1 MNVLIRVDS
10 STEIGSGHVM
20 RCLTLARKLR
30 NMGAEV
36 TFVCSEL
43 QGNLI
48 KLITKEFMVLSLIIP
63 DAVQKVGSDE
73 DFFQSWLDLGW
84 ELDVEYIKNYL
95 KADQN
100 KLDWLIVDH
109 YGIDR
114 RWECSLRP
122 FFKKI
127 MVIDDLAN
135 RRHYCDVLLDQNFY
149 SNPQARYEGLVP
161 RSCMLYLGPQYAL
174 LRPEFEVERRQ
185 FKKQNGFVKK
195 IMVFFGGSDPTN
207 ETCKALK
214 ALATFNAKD
223 IEIDVVV
230 GDQNKNKRK
239 IKDLCRGNPNMNY
252 FCQVDKMAELMVEA
266 DLAIGAGGT
275 TTWER
280 LYMGLPTLTIVV
292 AENQKDTINDL
303 ANYGAIWN
311 LGWYEDVSEE
321 KLVSAIKYIFDNPQ
335 FLKELEDKS
344 LTLIR
349 KAENERMVEEVF
361 REGSLDF
368 LTEKIHLC
376 TNTLVTSVAA
386 KVPLVNAL
394 RNAYEKMGID
404 GKIVGADVNPN
415 CVAKYFVDTF
425 WLMPELDELN
435 VEELI
440 RFCQEEQIRCIIP
453 TRDGELLYFAEHK
466 DRLNTVGIEVMISNR
481 KAVETCLDKLLFSAN
496 LSLSGFPVI
505 ETTDN
510 INVLNCEWYVVKERY
525 GAGSRSIGLG
535 LSREEAVIHAQ
546 QLIRPIF
553 QPFVQGEE
561 YSVDIYIAK
570 NGRTKGVIV
579 RKRELVVHGESQI
592 TITVGMPKLEELGA
606 KLAEK
611 LGLYGHVV
619 MQVIV
624 DAHGG
629 FHVIECNSRFGGAST
644 LSIAAGL
651 DTFYWFLLESQGAD
665 LDGYPFFRSANEKRQ
680 IRYAEDRILE

>member
-20 RCLTLARKLR
+20 RCLTLASKLKNR
-30 NMGAEV
+30 GAEV

-48 KLITKEFMVLSLIIP
+48 KLIARDFKVRSLIIP
-63 DAVQKVGSDE
+63 DALQKVRSAWE
-73 DFFQSWLDLGW
+73 FFQRWLDFGW
-84 ELDVEYIKNYL
+84 KLDAEYIIDYL
-95 KADQN
+95 NANQN
-100 KLDWLIVDH
+100 KPDWLIVDH

-122 FFKKI
+122 FVKKI

-135 RRHYCDVLLDQNFY
+135 RLHDCDVLLDQNFY
-149 SNPQARYEGLVP
+149 LNPQARYEGLVP
-161 RSCMLYLGPQYAL
+161 HSCILYLGPQYAL
-174 LRPEFEVERRQ
+174 LRPEFEVWRKRL
-185 FKKQNGFVKK
+185 KKQNGFVQK

-207 ETCKALK
+207 ETIKALK

-223 IEIDVVV
+223 IKIDVIV
-230 GDQNKNKRK
+230 GNQNKVKRQ
-239 IKDLCRGNPNMNY
+239 IEDFCQGHLNMNY
-252 FCQVDKMAELMVEA
+252 YCQVDNMAKLMVEA
-266 DLAIGAGGT
+266 DVAIGAGGA

-280 LYMGLPTLTIVV
+280 LYLGLPTLTLVV
-292 AENQKDTINDL
+292 AENQKETIHDL

-311 LGWYEDVSEE
+311 LGWSGDVSVE

-335 FLKELEDKS
+335 FLKQLGDKS
-344 LTLIR
+344 LTLMR
-349 KAENERMVEEVF
+349 KAENERMVEEIW
-361 REGSLDF
+361 REGSRDCLS
-368 LTEKIHLC
+368 KKMHLY

-386 KVPLVNAL
+386 KVPLVKAL
-394 RNAYEKMGID
+394 RNAYERLGNE
-404 GKIVGADVNPN
+404 GKIVGADVDPN
-415 CVAKYFVDTF
+415 CVAKYFVDSF
-425 WLMPELDELN
+425 WSMPRLDDLN

-440 RFCQEEQIRCIIP
+440 HFCQEEKIRCIIP

-466 DRLNTVGIEVMISNR
+466 DRLNAVGIEVMISNR
-481 KAVETCLDKLLFSAN
+481 NAVETCLDKLLFSAN
-496 LSLSGFPVI
+496 LSLLGFPVI

-510 INVLNCEWYVVKERY
+510 INVLNSELYVVKERY

-535 LSREEAVIHAQ
+535 LSREEAIKHAQ
-546 QLIRPIF
+546 QLSRPIF

-561 YSVDIYIAK
+561 YSVDLYVDN

-579 RKRELVVHGESQI
+579 RRRELVVHGESQI
-592 TITVGMPKLEELGA
+592 TYTVKMPELEELGA
-606 KLAEK
+606 NLVEK

-619 MQVIV
+619 MQVLV
-624 DAHGG
+624 DAHGR

-644 LSIAAGL
+644 LSLAAGL

-665 LDGYPFFRSANEKRQ
+665 LDGYPFLRSANEKRQ

>member
-10 STEIGSGHVM
+10 STKIGSGHVM
-20 RCLTLARKLR
+20 RCLTLASKLK

-43 QGNLI
+43 LGNLN
-48 KLITKEFMVLSLIIP
+48 KLIARDFKVRSLIIP
-63 DAVQKVGSDE
+63 DALQKVGSAQE
-73 DFFQSWLDLGW
+73 FFQRWLDFGW
-84 ELDVEYIKNYL
+84 RLDAEYIKDYL
-95 KADQN
+95 NADQN
-100 KLDWLIVDH
+100 KPDWLIVDH

-114 RWECSLRP
+114 HWECSLRP
-122 FFKKI
+122 FVKKI

-135 RRHYCDVLLDQNFY
+135 RMHYCDVLLDQNFY

-161 RSCMLYLGPQYAL
+161 RSCILYLGPQYAL
-174 LRPEFEVERRQ
+174 LRPEFEVGQKRLKR
-185 FKKQNGFVKK
+185 QNGFVKK

-207 ETCKALK
+207 ETSKALK

-223 IEIDVVV
+223 IEIDVIV
-230 GDQNKNKRK
+230 GNQNKVKRQ
-239 IKDLCRGNPNMNY
+239 IKDLCQRHPNMNY
-252 FCQVDKMAELMVEA
+252 YCQVDNMAELMVEA
-266 DLAIGAGGT
+266 DVAIGAGGT

-280 LYMGLPTLTIVV
+280 LYLGLPTLTLVV
-292 AENQKDTINDL
+292 AENQKETISDL

-311 LGWYEDVSEE
+311 LGWYEDVSVE
-321 KLVSAIKYIFDNPQ
+321 KLVSAIKYSFDNPQ
-335 FLKELEDKS
+335 FLKELGDKS

-349 KAENERMVEEVF
+349 KAENERMVEEIF
-361 REGSLDF
+361 REGSLDC
-368 LTEKIHLC
+368 LTKKMHLC

-386 KVPLVNAL
+386 KVPLINAL
-394 RNAYEKMGID
+394 RNAYEKLGID
-404 GKIVGADVNPN
+404 GKIVGADANPG
-415 CVAKYFVDTF
+415 CVAKYFVDSF
-425 WLMPELDELN
+425 WSMPRLDDLN

-440 RFCQEEQIRCIIP
+440 HFCQEEQIRCIIP
-453 TRDGELLYFAEHK
+453 TRDGELLYFAGHK
-466 DRLNTVGIEVMISNR
+466 DRLNAVGIEVMISNR

-496 LSLSGFPVI
+496 LSLLGFPVI
-505 ETTDN
+505 ETTEN
-510 INVLNCEWYVVKERY
+510 VNVLNSELYVVKERY

-535 LSREEAVIHAQ
+535 LSREEAIIHSQ
-546 QLIRPIF
+546 QLSRPIF

-561 YSVDIYIAK
+561 YSVDVYVDN

-579 RKRELVVHGESQI
+579 RRRELVVHGESQI
-592 TITVGMPKLEELGA
+592 TYTVEMPKLEELGA

-619 MQVIV
+619 MQVLV
-624 DAHGG
+624 DAHGR